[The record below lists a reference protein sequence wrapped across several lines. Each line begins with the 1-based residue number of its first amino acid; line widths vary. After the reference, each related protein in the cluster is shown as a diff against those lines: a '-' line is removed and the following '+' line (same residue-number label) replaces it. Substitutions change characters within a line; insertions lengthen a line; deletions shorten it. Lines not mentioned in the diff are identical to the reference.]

1 MIFGR
6 DRLRWDGPALKLNG
20 KGKALAN
27 IEPDSRYPS
36 MWRVQLPCGQLSSM
50 VNQTR
55 AREAAMAHVLA
66 LLNSRGKSQEARAE
80 GSPRRSSAPA
90 DPKRRKAA

>member
-1 MIFGR
+1 VIFGR

-36 MWRVQLPCGQLSSM
+36 MWRVQLPGGQSSM
-50 VNQTR
+50 VNQSR
-55 AREAAMAHVLA
+55 ARVAAMAHVLA
-66 LLNSRGKSQEARAE
+66 LLNGRDKSQEARAE
-80 GSPRRSSAPA
+80 SPRRSSAPA
-90 DPKRRKAA
+90 APKRRKAA